1 MEERKQEGGGTG
13 SQKAPNHLNSGDR
26 GVQKEEERERKGPE
40 G

>member
-13 SQKAPNHLNSGDR
+13 SQKAHNYLNNGDR
-26 GVQKEEERERKGPE
+26 SPEGERKGPE